1 MGMREIIF
9 QIRGGKSQEEWGFS
23 ENQGKCKLFF
33 LICRITIH
41 VLHIENIKSEIP
53 L

>member
-1 MGMREIIF
+1 MATIHFTLDSKDILYMLKHDSSGA
-9 QIRGGKSQEEWGFS
+9 
-23 ENQGKCKLFF
+23 
-33 LICRITIH
+33 CRITIH